1 MVVIKDFN
9 NIEINVEIEDYSFPI
24 FCCIENLLID
34 TKNQFNIELA
44 NEIWLTNDI
53 KNINNL
59 DLNKIKKE
67 IGILSY
73 EYLLSSSNIYA
84 YKVISNKKL
93 IIVNDELQQFIDFIN
108 LFCSFCLWFVKDNN
122 TYINEVY
129 FAWAAVSSKYSNSYS
144 YKVDNSSVTTFT
156 YEDIENAVSIMQTI
170 FNIEKIKYILPST
183 PPLHQD
189 DKNNII
195 YKSIYLISIIRSSFD
210 LSMKISNSCMLF
222 ELFFSADSSEIVHKL
237 SERIAF
243 FLTNNAEQ
251 RIKIYKCVKDAYN
264 IRSKLMHGDCLQ
276 SSLFNRIQ
284 EVANNCDSL
293 IRVLMYSIL
302 SYKKVHAIFL
312 MDNVQKN
319 EYFERLVF
327 GVENSPLWDKADDF
341 ELIING

>member
-1 MVVIKDFN
+1 M
-9 NIEINVEIEDYSFPI
+9 
-24 FCCIENLLID
+24 
-34 TKNQFNIELA
+34 A

-276 SSLFNRIQ
+276 SHF
-284 EVANNCDSL
+284 
-293 IRVLMYSIL
+293 
-302 SYKKVHAIFL
+302 K
-312 MDNVQKN
+312 
-319 EYFERLVF
+319 
-327 GVENSPLWDKADDF
+327 
-341 ELIING
+341 

>member
-1 MVVIKDFN
+1 MVLIKDFN
-9 NIEINVEIEDYSFPI
+9 NIEFKVEIEEYSFPI
-24 FCCIENLLID
+24 FCSIENLSVET
-34 TKNQFNIELA
+34 TKRFNVELTDG
-44 NEIWLTNDI
+44 IWLTNDI

-59 DLNKIKKE
+59 DLNNIKKE

-73 EYLLSSSNIYA
+73 DYLKSSSNIYA
-84 YKVISNKKL
+84 YKVISNRKQ
-93 IIVNDELQQFIDFIN
+93 IIVNDELQQFIDFID
-108 LFCSFCLWFVKDNN
+108 LFCSFCLWFVKDSD

-129 FAWAAVSSKYSNSYS
+129 FVWIAVSSKYSNSYS
-144 YKVDNSSVTTFT
+144 YKVDSSSETTFT
-156 YEDIENAVSIMQTI
+156 YEDIENAVSILKAF
-170 FNIEKIKYILPST
+170 FNTKKIKYIPPPT

-189 DKNNII
+189 DKNNIV
-195 YKSIYLISIIRSSFD
+195 YRAIYLISIIRKSFD

-222 ELFFSADSSEIVHKL
+222 ELFFSADSSEIIHKL

-264 IRSKLMHGDCLQ
+264 IRSKLMHGDYLK
-276 SSLFNRIQ
+276 SPLFNRIQ

-293 IRVLMYSIL
+293 IRVLIYSIL
-302 SYKKVHAIFL
+302 SYKEVRTIFL

-327 GVENSPLWDKADDF
+327 GVENSPLWDKSDD
-341 ELIING
+341 LNL